1 MLSLYRNGYLIA
13 KKKHERIEQLKEIV
27 LGVEDMN
34 QLKILKRDA
43 LHGVIDEIRVYNRS
57 LSSEEIKKIFD
68 E

>member
-1 MLSLYRNGYLIA
+1 M

-27 LGVEDMN
+27 LGVQDMN
-34 QLKILKRDA
+34 QLKILKRHA

-68 E
+68 EW